1 MRAFRAA
8 AIATAAF
15 LTTAGT
21 ATAAGEGLTGFR
33 AVEVKVAVPL
43 TADTPCRLDA
53 KELGARIAER
63 LSAAGI
69 AMGTSALTLRAR
81 VSTLSNAIT
90 KRCVSAVELDA
101 FTAQTTLIQAT
112 RNSITAQIPLWSST
126 GIAASDEAGHQS
138 SANASVAAQTDKFIA
153 VYKANN

>member
-1 MRAFRAA
+1 MRAIRTA
-8 AIATAAF
+8 AIAAAAF
-15 LTTAGT
+15 LTATGT

-43 TADTPCRLDA
+43 TPGTPCRLDA
-53 KELGARIAER
+53 NELQSRIAER

-112 RNSITAQIPLWSST
+112 RNSIIAQIPLWST
-126 GIAASDEAGHQS
+126 IGIAASDEPGHQS

-153 VYKANN
+153 AFKANN